1 MTEMKTLFWDSD
13 DVPSTGSSVLRVA
26 LEQELVATSVTDTQN
41 LDDCRHFFK
50 GSFENNSEYRKNFK
64 TVSGLVE
71 LIKRLMAVCFKYF
84 NLSENKGEDLSGA
97 EVCFHL
103 ICHSEVQGQHR
114 SRKSISNKRNIQ
126 LGGKRIESC
135 ESRLGVRNDEVR
147 SKK

>member
-71 LIKRLMAVCFKYF
+71 LIKRLMAVSVILGFLIALYLLILSQFFKS
-84 NLSENKGEDLSGA
+84 LNKY
-97 EVCFHL
+97 
-103 ICHSEVQGQHR
+103 
-114 SRKSISNKRNIQ
+114 N
-126 LGGKRIESC
+126 
-135 ESRLGVRNDEVR
+135 
-147 SKK
+147 